1 MGQVTVYLDNEVEKL
16 MKQAAKAAGMP
27 VSRWLS
33 ELVRAKTRTDW
44 PQEVR
49 DAVGAWADFPDAD
62 QLRAG
67 QGQDLLRE
75 AL

>member
-1 MGQVTVYLDNEVEKL
+1 MGRVTIYLDNDSEAM
-16 MKQAAKAAGMP
+16 MKQAAKEAGMP

-33 ELVRAKTRTDW
+33 ELVRAKTRNDW
-44 PQEVR
+44 PLEVR
-49 DAVGAWADFPDAD
+49 QAAGAWSDFPDAAA
-62 QLRAG
+62 LRAG